1 MAISETTEK
10 VALIQS
16 DAVAFGVIMAVLGLI
31 FFTSSRKQGFWHSF
45 YKHIPALLLCY
56 FVPGLLNTVFWDDF
70 RLFDPSSQ
78 TNIYYIASRF
88 LLPAALF
95 LLTLSIDFKKIIGLG
110 WRAVAMFFAGT
121 VGVVIGGPLA
131 VLFFAFVAPEWVG
144 IGVDAP
150 KGEEIWAGLA
160 TVAGSWIGGG
170 ANQGAMQVLYDVS
183 KDLFTAMAVMDVLV
197 AEIWMVILLF
207 LIKKSDSVDHW
218 LKADNSS
225 IEELKV
231 TVEKYTKENEKIP
244 TLTDY
249 MMILG
254 LGFGVVA
261 LSHTVGNFMPDF
273 LKGFTSKGETLF
285 KFFTNV
291 GMLSSFFWMII
302 TATIAALYLST
313 TKARTL
319 DHVGASK
326 IGSVF
331 IYVLVAA
338 IGMGM
343 DLTKIPE
350 YYEIFLI
357 GLLWMIIHVAILFIV
372 AKLIKAPY
380 FFVAVGS
387 KANIGGAASAPVV
400 ASAFHPSLAPVGVL
414 LAILGYAVGSVGA
427 IATAIMMRAVVGG

>member
-1 MAISETTEK
+1 MALAETTEK

-16 DAVAFGVIMAVLGLI
+16 DAVAFGIIMAILGLI
-31 FFTSSRKQGFWHSF
+31 FFTSSRQSGFWHSF

-56 FVPGLLNTVFWDDF
+56 FVPGLLNTLGFFEKGSAD
-70 RLFDPSSQ
+70 
-78 TNIYYIASRF
+78 NIYYIASRY
-88 LLPAALF
+88 LLPASLF
-95 LLTLSIDFKKIIGLG
+95 LLTLSIDFEKIIGLG

-121 VGVVIGGPLA
+121 LGVIIGGPLA
-131 VLFFAFVAPEWVG
+131 VLFFSFVAPEWVG
-144 IGVDAP
+144 ITDGVVP

-170 ANQGAMQVLYDVS
+170 ANQASMQVLYEVS
-183 KDLFTAMAVMDVLV
+183 DTLFGTMAVMDVLV

-207 LIKKSDSVDHW
+207 LIKKSDSVDRW

-231 TVEKYTKENEKIP
+231 TVEKYTKENERIP
-244 TLTDY
+244 NLNDF
-249 MMILG
+249 MIILG
-254 LGFGVVA
+254 LGFAVVA
-261 LSHTVGNFMPDF
+261 LGHIVGNWAPGVILGSVDEKGTAHTVFSNI
-273 LKGFTSKGETLF
+273 GFGSH
-285 KFFTNV
+285 
-291 GMLSSFFWMII
+291 FFWMII
-302 TATIAALYLST
+302 TATVAALILSR
-313 TKARTL
+313 TKVREL
-319 DHVGASK
+319 DHAGSSK

-338 IGMGM
+338 IGMKM
-343 DLTKIPE
+343 DLTKIFE
-350 YYEIFLI
+350 HYQVFFVGIV
-357 GLLWMIIHVAILFIV
+357 WMIIHVAILFIV

>member
-31 FFTSSRKQGFWHSF
+31 FYTSSRKQGFWHNF

-56 FVPGLLNTVFWDDF
+56 FVPGLLNTLGF
-70 RLFDPSSQ
+70 FDKASAD
-78 TNIYYIASRF
+78 NIYYIASRY
-88 LLPAALF
+88 LLPASLF
-95 LLTLSIDFKKIIGLG
+95 LLTLSIDFEKIMGLG

-121 VGVVIGGPLA
+121 IGVIIGGPLA
-131 VLFFAFVAPEWVG
+131 VLLFSFVAPEWVG
-144 IGVDAP
+144 ITDGVVP

-170 ANQGAMQVLYDVS
+170 ANQASMQVLYEVS
-183 KDLFTAMAVMDVLV
+183 DTLFGTMAVMDVLV

-225 IEELKV
+225 IEELKI
-231 TVEKYTKENEKIP
+231 TVEKYTKENERIP
-244 TLTDY
+244 NLNDY

-254 LGFGVVA
+254 LGFAIVA
-261 LSHTVGNFMPDF
+261 LGHLIGNWMPGVILGAVAEGSTAHTIFSNIGFGSH
-273 LKGFTSKGETLF
+273 
-285 KFFTNV
+285 
-291 GMLSSFFWMII
+291 FFWMII
-302 TATIAALYLST
+302 TATIAALIMSR
-313 TKARTL
+313 TKVREL
-319 DHVGASK
+319 DHAGSSK

-338 IGMGM
+338 IGMKM
-343 DLTKIPE
+343 DLTKILE
-350 YYEIFLI
+350 HYQVFFVGIV
-357 GLLWMIIHVAILFIV
+357 WMIIHVAILFIV

-427 IATAIMMRAVVGG
+427 ILTAVMMRAVVGG

>member
-56 FVPGLLNTVFWDDF
+56 FVPGILNTLGFF
-70 RLFDPSSQ
+70 EKSSAD
-78 TNIYYIASRF
+78 NIYYIASRY
-88 LLPAALF
+88 LLPASLF
-95 LLTLSIDFKKIIGLG
+95 LLTLSIDFEKIMGLG
-110 WRAVAMFFAGT
+110 WRAVAMFLAGT

-131 VLFFAFVAPEWVG
+131 VLLFSVVAPEWVG
-144 IGVDAP
+144 ITDGTVP
-150 KGEEIWAGLA
+150 RGEEIWAGLA

-170 ANQGAMQVLYDVS
+170 ANQASMQVLYEVS
-183 KDLFTAMAVMDVLV
+183 DTLFGTMAVMDVLV

-207 LIKKSDSVDHW
+207 LIKKSDSVDRW

-231 TVEKYTKENEKIP
+231 TVEKYTKENERIP
-244 TLTDY
+244 NLNDF

-254 LGFGVVA
+254 LGFAIVA
-261 LSHTVGNFMPDF
+261 LGHIIGNFAPGMILSSVEEGSTAHTVFKNI
-273 LKGFTSKGETLF
+273 GFGSH
-285 KFFTNV
+285 
-291 GMLSSFFWMII
+291 FFWMII
-302 TATIAALYLST
+302 TATIAALILS
-313 TKARTL
+313 RTRMREM
-319 DHVGASK
+319 DHAGSSK

-338 IGMGM
+338 IGMKM
-343 DLTKIPE
+343 DLTKILE
-350 YYEIFLI
+350 HYQVFFVGIV
-357 GLLWMIIHVAILFIV
+357 WMIIHVAILFIV
-372 AKLIKAPY
+372 AKAIRAPY

-414 LAILGYAVGSVGA
+414 LAILGYALGSVGA

>member
-10 VALIQS
+10 VAFIQS

-56 FVPGLLNTVFWDDF
+56 FVPGLLNTLGF
-70 RLFDPSSQ
+70 FDKGSAD
-78 TNIYYIASRF
+78 NIYYIASRY
-88 LLPAALF
+88 LLPASLF
-95 LLTLSIDFKKIIGLG
+95 LLTLSIDFEKIIGLG

-121 VGVVIGGPLA
+121 VGVIIGGPLA
-131 VLFFAFVAPEWVG
+131 VLIFAMVAPEWVG
-144 IGVDAP
+144 ITDGVVP

-170 ANQGAMQVLYDVS
+170 ANQASMQVLYDVS
-183 KDLFTAMAVMDVLV
+183 DTLFGTMAVMDVLV

-207 LIKKSDSVDHW
+207 LIKKSDSVDRW
-218 LKADNSS
+218 LKADNSA

-231 TVEKYTKENEKIP
+231 TVEKYTKENERIP
-244 TLTDY
+244 NLNDF

-254 LGFGVVA
+254 LGFAIVA
-261 LSHTVGNFMPDF
+261 LGHLIGNWAPGVILASVEEGGTAYTV
-273 LKGFTSKGETLF
+273 F
-285 KFFTNV
+285 KNV
-291 GMLSSFFWMII
+291 GFGSHFFWMII
-302 TATIAALYLST
+302 TATIAALILSR
-313 TKARTL
+313 TKVREM
-319 DHVGASK
+319 DHAGSSK

-338 IGMGM
+338 IGMKM
-343 DLTKIPE
+343 DLTKIFE
-350 YYEIFLI
+350 HYQVFFI
-357 GLLWMIIHVAILFIV
+357 GIVWMIIHVAILFIV
-372 AKLIKAPY
+372 AKLIRAPY

-427 IATAIMMRAVVGG
+427 ILTAIMMRAVVGG

>member
-56 FVPGLLNTVFWDDF
+56 FVPGILNTLGFF
-70 RLFDPSSQ
+70 EKSSAD
-78 TNIYYIASRF
+78 NIYYIASRY
-88 LLPAALF
+88 LLPASLF
-95 LLTLSIDFKKIIGLG
+95 LLTLSIDFEKIMGLG
-110 WRAVAMFFAGT
+110 WRAVAMFLAGT

-131 VLFFAFVAPEWVG
+131 VLLFSFVAPEWVG
-144 IGVDAP
+144 ITDGTVP
-150 KGEEIWAGLA
+150 RGEEIWAGLA

-170 ANQGAMQVLYDVS
+170 ANQASMQVLYEVS
-183 KDLFTAMAVMDVLV
+183 DTLFGTMAVMDVLV

-207 LIKKSDSVDHW
+207 LIKKSDSVDRW

-231 TVEKYTKENEKIP
+231 TVEKYTKENERIP
-244 TLTDY
+244 NLNDF

-254 LGFGVVA
+254 LGFAIVA
-261 LSHTVGNFMPDF
+261 LGHIIGNFAPGMILSSVEEGSTAHTVFKNI
-273 LKGFTSKGETLF
+273 GFGSH
-285 KFFTNV
+285 
-291 GMLSSFFWMII
+291 FFWMII
-302 TATIAALYLST
+302 TATIAALILS
-313 TKARTL
+313 RTRMREM
-319 DHVGASK
+319 DHAGSSK

-338 IGMGM
+338 IGMKM
-343 DLTKIPE
+343 DLTKILE
-350 YYEIFLI
+350 HYQVFFVGIV
-357 GLLWMIIHVAILFIV
+357 WMIIHVAILFIV
-372 AKLIKAPY
+372 AKAIRAPY

-414 LAILGYAVGSVGA
+414 LAILGYALGSVGA

>member
-1 MAISETTEK
+1 MAITETTEK

-31 FFTSSRKQGFWHSF
+31 FYTSSRTKGFWSKF

-56 FVPGLLNTVFWDDF
+56 FVPGLLNTVFWDDY
-70 RLFDPSSQ
+70 RLFEPENQ
-78 TNIYYIASRF
+78 KHIYFIASRF

-95 LLTLSIDFKKIIGLG
+95 MLTLSIDFKKIMGLG
-110 WRAVAMFFAGT
+110 WRAPVMFFAGT
-121 VGVVIGGPLA
+121 FGVIIGAPLA
-131 VLFFAFVAPEWVG
+131 VLFISWIAPEWV
-144 IGVDAP
+144 
-150 KGEEIWAGLA
+150 AGDTWRGLS

-170 ANQGAMQVLYDVS
+170 ANQASMQVLYKVPAE
-183 KDLFTAMAVMDVLV
+183 LFGAMAVMDVLV
-197 AEIWMVILLF
+197 AEIWMIVLLF
-207 LIKKSDSVDHW
+207 LIKKSESVDQW
-218 LKADNSS
+218 LQADNSS

-231 TVEKYTKENEKIP
+231 TVEKYTKENERIP
-244 TLTDY
+244 SMDDLII
-249 MMILG
+249 ILG
-254 LGFGVVA
+254 LAFGVVA
-261 LSHTVGNFMPDF
+261 LSHMVGNFFPSVLHDVAPD
-273 LKGFTSKGETLF
+273 KESGIY
-285 KFFTNV
+285 KFFDNT
-291 GMLSSFFWMII
+291 GMFSSFFWMVI
-302 TATIAALYLST
+302 TATIAALVLSKT
-313 TKARTL
+313 RVREL
-319 DHVGASK
+319 DHVGCSK
-326 IGSVF
+326 LGSVF

-350 YYEIFLI
+350 YYPIFFI
-357 GLLWMIIHVAILFIV
+357 GLVWMLIHVAIMFGV

-427 IATAIMMRAVVGG
+427 IAAAVMMRAVVGG

>member
-56 FVPGLLNTVFWDDF
+56 FVPGLLNTLGFFEKESAD
-70 RLFDPSSQ
+70 
-78 TNIYYIASRF
+78 NIYYIASRF
-88 LLPAALF
+88 LLPASLF
-95 LLTLSIDFKKIIGLG
+95 LLTLSIDFEKIMGLG
-110 WRAVAMFFAGT
+110 WRAVAMFLAGT
-121 VGVVIGGPLA
+121 FGVVVGGPLA
-131 VLFFAFVAPEWVG
+131 VLLFAFIAPEWVG
-144 IGVDAP
+144 ITDGTVP
-150 KGEEIWAGLA
+150 RGEEIWAGLA

-170 ANQGAMQVLYDVS
+170 ANQASMQVLYDVS
-183 KDLFTAMAVMDVLV
+183 DTLFGTMAVMDVLV

-207 LIKKSDSVDHW
+207 LIKKSDSVDRW
-218 LKADNSS
+218 LKADNSA

-231 TVEKYTKENEKIP
+231 TVEKYTKENERIP
-244 TLTDY
+244 NLNDF

-254 LGFGVVA
+254 LGFAIVA
-261 LSHTVGNFMPDF
+261 LGHIIGNFAPGMILNSVEEGGTAHTIF
-273 LKGFTSKGETLF
+273 SNIGFGSH
-285 KFFTNV
+285 
-291 GMLSSFFWMII
+291 FFWMIM
-302 TATIAALYLST
+302 TATIAALIMSR
-313 TKARTL
+313 TKVREM
-319 DHVGASK
+319 DHAGSSK

-338 IGMGM
+338 IGMKM
-343 DLTKIPE
+343 DLTKILE
-350 YYEIFLI
+350 HYQVFFVGIV
-357 GLLWMIIHVAILFIV
+357 WMIIHIVILFAV
-372 AKLIKAPY
+372 AKAIRAPY

-414 LAILGYAVGSVGA
+414 LAILGYALGSVGA
-427 IATAIMMRAVVGG
+427 IATAVMMRAVVGG